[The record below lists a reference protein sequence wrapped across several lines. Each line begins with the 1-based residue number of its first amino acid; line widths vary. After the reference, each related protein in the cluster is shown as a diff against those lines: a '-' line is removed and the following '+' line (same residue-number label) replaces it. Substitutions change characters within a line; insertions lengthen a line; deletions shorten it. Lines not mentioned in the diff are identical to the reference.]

1 MRLYL
6 LYLIVFSLNSVA
18 QDTIV
23 SNIKLD
29 SIKKYHLIYTFVTE
43 TRTSTEYENQAGQSK
58 GSTST
63 RGIFLDFRV
72 GEDGPIKNIG
82 RKGKTLMAII
92 KDDPEASA
100 ELQRAYK
107 VHLRRKRICNILE
120 FTGYGIVLV
129 AAVPLF
135 IGLDDFETEGVTP
148 LLVGGGIGVVAGC
161 ADILGFYML
170 TEKHMNA
177 FSESIQKS
185 ISIYN
190 KNLLTKTK

>member
-1 MRLYL
+1 MRLYIL
-6 LYLIVFSLNSVA
+6 FLILFSLNSSA

-29 SIKKYHLIYTFVTE
+29 SIKKYHLIYSFVTE
-43 TRTSTEYENQAGQSK
+43 TKTSSQFKTQSGQNR
-58 GSTST
+58 GSASS
-63 RGIFLDFRV
+63 RGIYLDFKV
-72 GEDGPIKNIG
+72 GVDGRIQNVGRRGKNLKSIF
-82 RKGKTLMAII
+82 

-100 ELQRAYK
+100 ELKRAYK
-107 VHLRRKRICNILE
+107 VHLRKKRICNVLE
-120 FTGYGIVLV
+120 FAGYAIVLA

-135 IGLDDFETEGVTP
+135 MGLDDYETDGVTP

-161 ADILGFYML
+161 ADIVGFYML
-170 TEKHMNA
+170 TEKHIYA

-185 ISIYN
+185 IIIYN

>member
-1 MRLYL
+1 MRHYL
-6 LYLIVFSLNSVA
+6 LYLILFSLNSVA

-43 TRTSTEYENQAGQSK
+43 TRTSTKYQNQSGANK

-82 RKGKTLMAII
+82 RKGKSLMAVI
-92 KDDPEASA
+92 KNDPEASA
-100 ELQRAYK
+100 ELNRSYK
-107 VHLRRKRICNILE
+107 VHLRKKRICNILE
-120 FTGYGIVLV
+120 FAGYGIVLV

-135 IGLDDFETEGVTP
+135 MGLDDFETEGITP

-161 ADILGFYML
+161 ADVIGFYML

-190 KNLLTKTK
+190 KNLLAKIK